1 MNFPAVAPKARPLLP
16 KPSRLVEQLVVGIDR
31 DPGAY
36 LDGDMAEVR
45 PLKLR

>member
-1 MNFPAVAPKARPLLP
+1 MNFLAVAPKARPLLP

-36 LDGDMAEVR
+36 LDSDVAEVR